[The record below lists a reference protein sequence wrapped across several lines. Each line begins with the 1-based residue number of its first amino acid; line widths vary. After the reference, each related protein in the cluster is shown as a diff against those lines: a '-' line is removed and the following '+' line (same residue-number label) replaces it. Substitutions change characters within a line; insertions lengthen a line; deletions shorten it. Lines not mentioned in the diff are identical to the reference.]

1 MEKAK
6 LLSEIAE
13 IDAKLAE
20 GDMAL
25 QSAYN
30 ALKQEKLA
38 RIAEIDGVNEP
49 VKKGRAKKAAVE
61 EEAEVVTEEAEL
73 VDGEVNQD

>member
-38 RIAEIDGVNEP
+38 RIAEIDGVEP
-49 VKKGRAKKAAVE
+49 AKKGRAKKAAVE
-61 EEAEVVTEEAEL
+61 EEEAVEEEADEL
-73 VDGEVNQD
+73 L